1 MLHLY
6 KLVLSLHIAAGLTGL
21 AAFWTPAFARKG
33 GTTHVQVGRV
43 FYKAT
48 CVIALTGLA
57 LAALV
62 PARSITCSSRS
73 TARASHGRSIAFA
86 PD

>member
-33 GTTHVQVGRV
+33 GTTHVQHSDGENRQI
-43 FYKAT
+43 Y
-48 CVIALTGLA
+48 
-57 LAALV
+57 
-62 PARSITCSSRS
+62 
-73 TARASHGRSIAFA
+73 
-86 PD
+86 